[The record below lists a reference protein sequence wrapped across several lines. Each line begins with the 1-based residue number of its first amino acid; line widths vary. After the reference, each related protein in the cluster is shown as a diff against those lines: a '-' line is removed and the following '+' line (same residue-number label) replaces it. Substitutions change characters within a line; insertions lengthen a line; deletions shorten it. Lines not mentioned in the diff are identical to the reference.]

1 MSFNY
6 TYNNQRAYIPKAYS
20 NNIDSNYSNSQP
32 NSPLSYSEDSEQE
45 PESES
50 KHYQYQDKMTQIN
63 NKKELINII
72 ILVLSDNLN
81 TKFNL
86 NLNNIQ
92 INSLKKL
99 IIMLIIKNH
108 LSLSNITKNALIL
121 EKILLRNSNNSISFN
136 LLKRMVLISF
146 IIGDNGNLKSLNKWH
161 KLTGLPI
168 SVLKNDYFNFT
179 NQFNII
185 SEISEIDVL
194 NFNKN
199 LKIQVKNYVKVV

>member
-50 KHYQYQDKMTQIN
+50 KHYQYQDQMTQIN